1 MLGAA
6 KDPEWREAV
15 AISIDKKK
23 TALLVMDCENDLVHQ
38 DGVIAKAM
46 GYAPMIE
53 KNGTLGHIRTVLD
66 AARAAGVPVIFVKI
80 ALDMLKPEEF
90 PRRGQFFLN
99 LPRIAG
105 AALQKGTWGAEIHDE
120 LKPAPG
126 EHVIG
131 KCVVSAFARSKLEEI
146 LKQHGITDL
155 ILTGVA
161 TNMVVE
167 STARAAVDKGY
178 SVITVENGVTTF
190 SEEVHQ
196 AALATLRSLGD
207 VAPAADVAAAL
218 RG

>member
-1 MLGAA
+1 M
-6 KDPEWREAV
+6 
-15 AISIDKKK
+15 
-23 TALLVMDCENDLVHQ
+23 
-38 DGVIAKAM
+38 
-46 GYAPMIE
+46 
-53 KNGTLGHIRTVLD
+53 
-66 AARAAGVPVIFVKI
+66 
-80 ALDMLKPEEF
+80 
-90 PRRGQFFLN
+90 
-99 LPRIAG
+99 
-105 AALQKGTWGAEIHDE
+105 
-120 LKPAPG
+120 
-126 EHVIG
+126 IG

-178 SVITVENGVTTF
+178 SVITVENGVTSF